1 MSSPLNDIVIP
12 SGREKLGGGED
23 LYRIG
28 IDVGGTNTDAALL
41 DSSLR
46 PVHTVKVHTTRDV
59 NEGIVESIRRLL
71 AESGV
76 NPARIR
82 YAMLG
87 TTHCTN
93 AIVERK
99 HLGKVGLIRIGAPAT
114 TSVPPLADWDDALKA
129 AVGPHAYVVS
139 GGYEY
144 DGRAI
149 VGLDEAQ
156 IAEVAGRM
164 RGEVDAVA
172 VCGVFSPVNGE
183 QEKRAMQIVKAVL
196 GENTPVTLSHEI
208 GSIGLLERE
217 NASLLNAA
225 LLNVIAGVVRGF
237 EQALESFGIQ
247 AGVYICQND
256 GTLMRSDYAL
266 RYPIL
271 TIACGPT
278 NSIRGAAHLSGLSDA
293 LVVDIGG
300 TTTDIGVL
308 AHGFPRQS
316 SAAVEIGGV
325 RTNFRMP
332 DILSI
337 GIGGG
342 TIVRQD
348 AAGGVTV
355 GPDSV
360 GYELLQR
367 GRIFGGDTLTATD
380 VAVKLGRH
388 AWNGA
393 DTAGL
398 NETVCRQADGIIT
411 RDIEDAIDRM
421 KTSSDPVDVVLV
433 GGGSILVADRLEGV
447 ARIVRPD
454 HYDAANAIGAALGE
468 VSGETERIYALDE
481 MTYDEAMLDA
491 KNHAIQQ
498 AVLAGAERDTV
509 QVVFSEDIPL
519 AYLPGNALLVKV
531 KAAGRLA

>member
-1 MSSPLNDIVIP
+1 MPWTMMNN
-12 SGREKLGGGED
+12 EET
-23 LYRIG
+23 YRIG

-41 DSSLR
+41 DSKLDTI
-46 PVHTVKVHTTRDV
+46 HTVKVHTTRDV

-76 NPARIR
+76 NPARVQ

-114 TSVPPLADWDDALKA
+114 TSVPPLADWDDTLKA
-129 AVGPHAYVVS
+129 AVGPHAYVAR

-144 DGRAI
+144 DGRTI
-149 VGLDEAQ
+149 VELDEAE
-156 IAEVAGRM
+156 IKDYLARM
-164 RGEVDAVA
+164 KGEVEAVA
-172 VCGVFSPVNGE
+172 VCGVFSPVNAS
-183 QEKRAMQIVKAVL
+183 QEKRVAELAKEIL
-196 GENTPVTLSHEI
+196 GEGMPVTLSHEI
-208 GSIGLLERE
+208 GSIGILERE
-217 NASLLNAA
+217 NASLLNGA

-237 EQALESFGIQ
+237 EQALQSFGID

-256 GTLMRSDYAL
+256 GTLMRSEYAL

-278 NSIRGAAHLSGLSDA
+278 NSIRGAAHLSGLNNA

-308 AHGFPRQS
+308 AQGFPRQS
-316 SAAVEIGGV
+316 SAAAEIGGV

-342 TIVRQD
+342 TIVR
-348 AAGGVTV
+348 AGGAGETVTV

-360 GYELLQR
+360 GYELLKR

-380 VAVKLGRH
+380 VAVKLGRYE
-388 AWNGA
+388 WDGA
-393 DTAGL
+393 RTEGL
-398 NETVCRQADGIIT
+398 DASVCRQADEIIT

-421 KTSSDPVDVVLV
+421 KTSAEDVDVILV
-433 GGGSILVADRLEGV
+433 GGGSILVPDKLQGV

-468 VSGETERIYALDE
+468 VSGETERIYSLDE
-481 MTYDEAMLDA
+481 MTYEEAMADA
-491 KNHAIQQ
+491 KNHAVEQ
-498 AVLAGAERDTV
+498 AVLAGADRATV
-509 QVVFSEDIPL
+509 QIVLSEDIPL
-519 AYLPGNALLVKV
+519 AYMPGNALLVKV
-531 KAAGRLA
+531 KAAGRL

>member
-1 MSSPLNDIVIP
+1 MPWTMMNN
-12 SGREKLGGGED
+12 EET
-23 LYRIG
+23 YRIG

-41 DSSLR
+41 DSKLDTI
-46 PVHTVKVHTTRDV
+46 HTVKVHTTRDV

-76 NPARIR
+76 NPARVQ

-114 TSVPPLADWDDALKA
+114 TSVPPLADWDDTLKA
-129 AVGPHAYVVS
+129 AVGPHAYVAR

-144 DGRAI
+144 DGRTI
-149 VGLDEAQ
+149 VELDEAE
-156 IAEVAGRM
+156 IKDYLGRM
-164 RGEVDAVA
+164 KGEVEAVA
-172 VCGVFSPVNGE
+172 VCGVFSPVNAS
-183 QEKRAMQIVKAVL
+183 QEKRVAELAKEIL
-196 GENTPVTLSHEI
+196 GEGMPVTLSHEI
-208 GSIGLLERE
+208 GSIGILERE
-217 NASLLNAA
+217 NASLLNGA

-237 EQALESFGIQ
+237 EQALQSFGID

-256 GTLMRSDYAL
+256 GTLMRSEYAL

-278 NSIRGAAHLSGLSDA
+278 NSIRGAAHLSGLNNA

-308 AHGFPRQS
+308 AQGFPRQS
-316 SAAVEIGGV
+316 SAAAEIGGV

-342 TIVRQD
+342 TIVR
-348 AAGGVTV
+348 AGGAGETVTV

-360 GYELLQR
+360 GYELLKR

-380 VAVKLGRH
+380 VAVKLGRYE
-388 AWNGA
+388 WDGA
-393 DTAGL
+393 RTEGL
-398 NETVCRQADGIIT
+398 DASVCRQADEIIT

-421 KTSSDPVDVVLV
+421 KTSAEDVDVILV
-433 GGGSILVADRLEGV
+433 GGGSILVPDKLQGV

-468 VSGETERIYALDE
+468 VSGETERIYSLDE
-481 MTYDEAMLDA
+481 MTYDEAMADA
-491 KNHAIQQ
+491 KNHAVEQ
-498 AVLAGAERDTV
+498 AVLAGADRATV
-509 QVVFSEDIPL
+509 QIVLSEDIPL
-519 AYLPGNALLVKV
+519 AYMPGNALLVKV
-531 KAAGRLA
+531 KAAGRL

>member
-1 MSSPLNDIVIP
+1 MNHTMTHN
-12 SGREKLGGGED
+12 EEM
-23 LYRIG
+23 YRIG
-28 IDVGGTNTDAALL
+28 IDVGGTNTDSALL
-41 DSSLR
+41 DSQLNTI
-46 PVHTVKVHTTRDV
+46 HTVKVHTTRDV
-59 NEGIVESIRRLL
+59 NEGIVESVRRLI

-76 NPARIR
+76 NPAQVR

-99 HLGKVGLIRIGAPAT
+99 HLGKVGLIRVGAPAT
-114 TSVPPLADWDDALKA
+114 TSIPPLADWDESLKA
-129 AVGPHAYVVS
+129 AIGPHTYVAK

-144 DGRAI
+144 DGRTI
-149 VGLDEAQ
+149 VDLDEAE
-156 IAEVAGRM
+156 ILDICTRM
-164 RGEVDAVA
+164 KGEVDAVA
-172 VCGVFSPVNGE
+172 ICGVFSPVNTS
-183 QEKRAMQIVKAVL
+183 QEKRIEQLAKQVL
-196 GENTPVTLSHEI
+196 GEDMPVTLSHEI

-217 NASLLNAA
+217 NASLLNGA
-225 LLNVIAGVVRGF
+225 LLNVISGVVHGF
-237 EQALESFGIQ
+237 EKALQGFGIQ

-256 GTLMRSDYAL
+256 GTLMRSEYAL

-278 NSIRGAAHLSGLSDA
+278 NSIRGAAHLSGLNDA

-308 AHGFPRQS
+308 MQGFPRQS

-342 TIVRQD
+342 TIVR
-348 AAGGVTV
+348 AGVAPEEVTV

-380 VAVKLGRH
+380 VAVKLGRFE
-388 AWNGA
+388 WDGA
-393 DTAGL
+393 LTENLDEAI
-398 NETVCRQADGIIT
+398 CRQANAIIT

-421 KTSSDPVDVVLV
+421 KTSADPVDVILV
-433 GGGSILVADRLEGV
+433 GGGSILVPDKLEGV

-454 HYDAANAIGAALGE
+454 HLDAANAIGAALGE
-468 VSGETERIYALDE
+468 VSGETERIYSLDD
-481 MTYDEAMLDA
+481 MTYDEAMA
-491 KNHAIQQ
+491 EARSHAIEQ
-498 AVLAGAERDTV
+498 AVLAGADRATV
-509 QVVFSEDIPL
+509 QIVLTEDIPI

-531 KAAGRLA
+531 KAAGRL

>member
-1 MSSPLNDIVIP
+1 MSHANVHNKNEI
-12 SGREKLGGGED
+12 
-23 LYRIG
+23 YRIG

-41 DSSLR
+41 DSQLNTI
-46 PVHTVKVHTTRDV
+46 HTIKVHTTRDV
-59 NEGIVESIRRLL
+59 NEGISESIRRLL
-71 AESGV
+71 AESNV
-76 NPARIR
+76 NPAQIR

-99 HLGKVGLIRIGAPAT
+99 HLGRVGLIRIGAPAT
-114 TSVPPLADWDDALKA
+114 TSVPPLADWDDTLKA
-129 AVGPHAYVVS
+129 IIGSHAYVVH

-144 DGRAI
+144 DGRTI
-149 VGLDEAQ
+149 VELDEE
-156 IAEVAGRM
+156 EVIDCLTKMKGN
-164 RGEVDAVA
+164 VDAIA
-172 VCGVFSPVNGE
+172 ICGVFSPVNTS
-183 QEKRAMQIVKAVL
+183 QEKRVEALAKQVL
-196 GENTPVTLSHEI
+196 ADVPVTLSHEI

-217 NASLLNAA
+217 NASLLNGA

-237 EQALESFGIQ
+237 EAALHSFGIN
-247 AGVYICQND
+247 ASVYICQND
-256 GTLMRSDYAL
+256 GTLMYSSYAL

-308 AHGFPRQS
+308 TQGFPRQS
-316 SAAVEIGGV
+316 SAAVEIGGI

-342 TIVRQD
+342 TIVRLQEDQD
-348 AAGGVTV
+348 QVTV

-360 GYELLQR
+360 GYELLKR
-367 GRIFGGDTLTATD
+367 GLIFGGDTLTATD
-380 VAVKLGRH
+380 VAVKLGRYEWKD
-388 AWNGA
+388 AKTDDLDVAICQRA
-393 DTAGL
+393 D
-398 NETVCRQADGIIT
+398 EIIT
-411 RDIEDAIDRM
+411 QDIEDAIDRM
-421 KTSSDPVDVVLV
+421 KTSSDPVDVILV
-433 GGGSILVADRLEGV
+433 GGGSILVADKLEGV

-454 HYDAANAIGAALGE
+454 HYEAANAIGAALGE
-468 VSGETERIYALDE
+468 VSGETERIYSLDE
-481 MTYDEAMLDA
+481 MSYDEAKEDA
-491 KNHAIQQ
+491 RNHAIEQ
-498 AVLAGAERDTV
+498 AVLAGAARETV
-509 QVVFSEDIPL
+509 QIVLSEDIPI

-531 KAAGRLA
+531 KAAGRL

>member
-1 MSSPLNDIVIP
+1 MVDTNVNNMEEI
-12 SGREKLGGGED
+12 
-23 LYRIG
+23 YRIG

-41 DSSLR
+41 DSKLNTI
-46 PVHTVKVHTTRDV
+46 HTVKVHTTHDV
-59 NEGIVESIRRLL
+59 NEGISESIRRLL
-71 AESGV
+71 SESSV
-76 NPARIR
+76 NPAQIR

-114 TSVPPLADWDDALKA
+114 TAVPPLADWDDTLKA
-129 AVGPHAYVVS
+129 IVGSHAYIVR
-139 GGYEY
+139 GGYEF
-144 DGRAI
+144 DGRTI
-149 VGLDEAQ
+149 VDLDEAEM
-156 IAEVAGRM
+156 IECFTKMKGNV
-164 RGEVDAVA
+164 EAVA
-172 VCGVFSPVNGE
+172 ICGVFSPVNTS
-183 QEKRAMQIVKAVL
+183 QEKRAEELAKQVL
-196 GENTPVTLSHEI
+196 GADMPVTLSHEI

-217 NASLLNAA
+217 NASMLNGA
-225 LLNVIAGVVRGF
+225 LLNVIAGVVKGF
-237 EQALESFGIQ
+237 EEALQGFGIS
-247 AGVYICQND
+247 ASVYICQND
-256 GTLMRSDYAL
+256 GTLMYSEYAL

-278 NSIRGAAHLSGLSDA
+278 NSIRGAAHLSGLDDA

-308 AHGFPRQS
+308 SQGFPRQS
-316 SAAVEIGGV
+316 SAAVEIGGI

-342 TIVRQD
+342 TIVRSDVAQD
-348 AAGGVTV
+348 QVTV

-360 GYELLQR
+360 GYELLKR

-380 VAVKLGRH
+380 VAVKLGRYE
-388 AWNGA
+388 WNDAKMEGLDESICRRA
-393 DTAGL
+393 D
-398 NETVCRQADGIIT
+398 EIIT

-421 KTSSDPVDVVLV
+421 KTSADAVDVILV
-433 GGGSILVADRLEGV
+433 GGGSILVADNLEGV

-468 VSGETERIYALDE
+468 VSGETERIYSLDE
-481 MTYDEAMLDA
+481 MTYDQAKEDA
-491 KNHAIQQ
+491 RNHAIEQ
-498 AVLAGAERDTV
+498 AVLAGADRDTV
-509 QVVFSEDIPL
+509 QIVLSEDIPI

-531 KAAGRLA
+531 KAAGRL

>member
-1 MSSPLNDIVIP
+1 MILTITEQEEV
-12 SGREKLGGGED
+12 
-23 LYRIG
+23 YRIG
-28 IDVGGTNTDAALL
+28 VDVGGTNTDSALL
-41 DSSLR
+41 DSKLNTI
-46 PVHTVKVHTTRDV
+46 HTVKVHTTRDV

-71 AESGV
+71 TESGV
-76 NPARIR
+76 NPAQVR

-99 HLGKVGLIRIGAPAT
+99 HLGRVGLIRIGAPAT
-114 TSVPPLADWDDALKA
+114 TSIPPLADWDDALKS
-129 AVGPHAYVVS
+129 AVGNHAYVIR

-144 DGRAI
+144 DGREI
-149 VGLDEAQ
+149 VALDETE
-156 IAEVAGRM
+156 IADCFLRM
-164 RGEVDAVA
+164 KGEVDAVA
-172 VCGVFSPVNGE
+172 ICGVFSPVNAA
-183 QEKRAMQIVKAVL
+183 QEKRIEQLAKQVL
-196 GENTPVTLSHEI
+196 GDDMPVTLSHQI

-217 NASLLNAA
+217 NASLLNGA
-225 LLNVIAGVVRGF
+225 LLRVIAGVVQGF
-237 EQALESFGIQ
+237 EQALRSFGID

-256 GTLMRSDYAL
+256 GTLMRSEYAL

-278 NSIRGAAHLSGLSDA
+278 NSIRGAAHLSGLNDA

-308 AHGFPRQS
+308 AQGFPRQS

-348 AAGGVTV
+348 AAREAVTV

-360 GYELLQR
+360 GYELLRR

-388 AWNGA
+388 TWEGA
-393 DTAGL
+393 LTDTL
-398 NETVCRQADGIIT
+398 DEDVCRQADERIT

-421 KTSSDPVDVVLV
+421 KTSAEAVDVVLV
-433 GGGSILVADRLEGV
+433 GGGSILVADKLEGV
-447 ARIVRPD
+447 AKIVRPD

-468 VSGETERIYALDE
+468 VSGETERIYSLDD
-481 MTYDEAMLDA
+481 MTYDEAMSDA
-491 KNHAIQQ
+491 KNHATQQ
-498 AVLAGAERDTV
+498 AVSAGASRDTV
-509 QVVFSEDIPL
+509 QIVLTEDIPI

-531 KAAGRLA
+531 KAAGRL

>member
-1 MSSPLNDIVIP
+1 MSHTNVHNKNEI
-12 SGREKLGGGED
+12 
-23 LYRIG
+23 YRIG

-41 DSSLR
+41 DSQLNTI
-46 PVHTVKVHTTRDV
+46 HTIKVHTTRDV
-59 NEGIVESIRRLL
+59 NEGISESIRRLL
-71 AESGV
+71 AESNV
-76 NPARIR
+76 NPAQIR

-99 HLGKVGLIRIGAPAT
+99 HLGRVGLIRIGAPAT
-114 TSVPPLADWDDALKA
+114 TSVPPLADWDDTLKA
-129 AVGPHAYVVS
+129 IIGSHAYVVH

-144 DGRAI
+144 DGKAI
-149 VGLDEAQ
+149 VELDEE
-156 IAEVAGRM
+156 EVIDCLTKMKGN
-164 RGEVDAVA
+164 VDAIA
-172 VCGVFSPVNGE
+172 ICGVFSPVNTS
-183 QEKRAMQIVKAVL
+183 QEKRVEELAKQVL
-196 GENTPVTLSHEI
+196 GADVPVTLSHEI

-217 NASLLNAA
+217 NASLLNGA

-237 EQALESFGIQ
+237 EAALHSFGID
-247 AGVYICQND
+247 ASVYICQND
-256 GTLMRSDYAL
+256 GTLMYSSYAL

-308 AHGFPRQS
+308 TQGFPRQS
-316 SAAVEIGGV
+316 SAAVEIGGI

-342 TIVRQD
+342 TIVRLQED
-348 AAGGVTV
+348 QVTV

-360 GYELLQR
+360 GYELLKR
-367 GRIFGGDTLTATD
+367 GLIFGGDTLTATD
-380 VAVKLGRH
+380 VAVKLGRYEWKD
-388 AWNGA
+388 AKTDDLDVAICQRA
-393 DTAGL
+393 D
-398 NETVCRQADGIIT
+398 EIIT
-411 RDIEDAIDRM
+411 QDIEDAIDRM
-421 KTSSDPVDVVLV
+421 KTSSDPVDVILV
-433 GGGSILVADRLEGV
+433 GGGSILVADKLEGV

-454 HYDAANAIGAALGE
+454 HYEAANAIGAALGE
-468 VSGETERIYALDE
+468 VSGETERIYSLDE
-481 MTYDEAMLDA
+481 MSYDEAKEDA
-491 KNHAIQQ
+491 RNHAIEQ
-498 AVLAGAERDTV
+498 AVLAGAARDTV
-509 QVVFSEDIPL
+509 QIVLSEDIPI

-531 KAAGRLA
+531 KAAGRL

>member
-1 MSSPLNDIVIP
+1 MSWTLISDN
-12 SGREKLGGGED
+12 EEM
-23 LYRIG
+23 YRIG

-41 DSSLR
+41 DSKLNTI
-46 PVHTVKVHTTRDV
+46 HTVKVHTTRDV

-76 NPARIR
+76 NPARVG

-99 HLGKVGLIRIGAPAT
+99 HLGYVGLIRIGAPAT
-114 TSVPPLADWDDALKA
+114 TAVPPLADWDDTLKA
-129 AVGPHAYVVS
+129 AVGPHAYVAR

-144 DGRAI
+144 DGRTI
-149 VGLDEAQ
+149 VELDEAE
-156 IAEVAGRM
+156 IRDYLGRM
-164 RGEVDAVA
+164 KGEVQAVA
-172 VCGVFSPVNGE
+172 VCGVFSPVNPS
-183 QEKRAMQIVKAVL
+183 QEKRVAELAKEVL
-196 GENTPVTLSHEI
+196 GDKMPVTLSHEI
-208 GSIGLLERE
+208 GSIGILERE
-217 NASLLNAA
+217 NASLLNGA
-225 LLNVIAGVVRGF
+225 LLNVIAGVVHGF
-237 EQALESFGIQ
+237 EQALQSFGIR

-256 GTLMRSDYAL
+256 GTLMRSEYAL
-266 RYPIL
+266 SYPIL

-278 NSIRGAAHLSGLSDA
+278 NSIRGAAHLSGLNNA

-308 AHGFPRQS
+308 AQGFPRQS

-342 TIVRQD
+342 TIVRAD
-348 AAGGVTV
+348 KEGDRVTV

-360 GYELLQR
+360 GYELLRR

-380 VAVKLGRH
+380 VAVKLGRYE
-388 AWNGA
+388 WDGA
-393 DTAGL
+393 QTEGL
-398 NETVCRQADGIIT
+398 EESICLKADGIIT

-421 KTSSDPVDVVLV
+421 KTSAEPVDVILV
-433 GGGSILVADRLEGV
+433 GGGSILVPDKLEGV

-468 VSGETERIYALDE
+468 VSGESERIYSLDE
-481 MTYDEAMLDA
+481 MTYDEAVADA
-491 KNHAIQQ
+491 KSQAIEQ
-498 AVLAGAERDTV
+498 AVLAGADRATV
-509 QVVFSEDIPL
+509 QIVFSEDIPI
-519 AYLPGNALLVKV
+519 AYLPGNALLVKA
-531 KAAGRLA
+531 KAAGRL

>member
-1 MSSPLNDIVIP
+1 MSQLLTKSEEI
-12 SGREKLGGGED
+12 
-23 LYRIG
+23 YRIG
-28 IDVGGTNTDAALL
+28 IDVGGTNTDSALL
-41 DSSLR
+41 DSKLNTI
-46 PVHTVKVHTTRDV
+46 HTVKVHTTRDV
-59 NEGIVESIRRLL
+59 NEGIVESVRRLL

-76 NPARIR
+76 NPAQVR

-99 HLGKVGLIRIGAPAT
+99 HLGRVGLIRIGAPAT
-114 TSVPPLADWDDALKA
+114 TAVSPLADWDDTLKSA
-129 AVGPHAYVVS
+129 IGSHAYVAK

-144 DGRAI
+144 DGRTI
-149 VGLDEAQ
+149 VDLDEAE
-156 IAEVAGRM
+156 IIDYCTRM
-164 RGEVDAVA
+164 KGKVDAVA
-172 VCGVFSPVNGE
+172 ICGVFSPVNTS
-183 QEKRAMQIVKAVL
+183 QEKRVGELAKLVL
-196 GENTPVTLSHEI
+196 GEDMPVTLSHEI

-217 NASLLNAA
+217 NASILNGA
-225 LLNVIAGVVRGF
+225 LLNVISGVVKGF
-237 EQALESFGIQ
+237 EQALSGFGIE

-256 GTLMRSDYAL
+256 GTLMRSEYAL

-308 AHGFPRQS
+308 AQGFPRQS

-342 TIVRQD
+342 TIVRAD
-348 AAGGVTV
+348 SEGEHVTV

-360 GYELLQR
+360 GYELLKR
-367 GRIFGGDTLTATD
+367 GRIFGGDTLTTTD
-380 VAVKLGRH
+380 VAVKLGH
-388 AWNGA
+388 FEWNDAQTDDLDTEICRKA
-393 DTAGL
+393 D
-398 NETVCRQADGIIT
+398 VIMT

-421 KTSSDPVDVVLV
+421 KTSADPVDVILV
-433 GGGSILVADRLEGV
+433 GGGSILVGDSLEGV
-447 ARIVRPD
+447 SRIIRPN
-454 HYDAANAIGAALGE
+454 HHDAANAIGAALGE
-468 VSGETERIYALDE
+468 VSGETERIYSLDD
-481 MTYDEAMLDA
+481 MTYDDAMADA
-491 KNHAIQQ
+491 RSNAVEQ
-498 AVLAGAERDTV
+498 AVLAGADRSTV
-509 QVVFSEDIPL
+509 QIVLTEDIPI

-531 KAAGRLA
+531 KAAGRL

>member
-1 MSSPLNDIVIP
+1 MSQTITQQ
-12 SGREKLGGGED
+12 EEM
-23 LYRIG
+23 YRIG

-41 DSSLR
+41 DSRLNTI
-46 PVHTVKVHTTRDV
+46 HTVKVHTTRDV
-59 NEGIVESIRRLL
+59 NEGIVESIQRLL

-76 NPARIR
+76 NPAQVR

-114 TSVPPLADWDDALKA
+114 TSIPPLADWDDTLKA
-129 AVGPHAYVVS
+129 AIGSHVYVAK

-144 DGRAI
+144 DGRTI
-149 VGLDEAQ
+149 VELDETEITDYFQ
-156 IAEVAGRM
+156 RM
-164 RGEVDAVA
+164 KGEVDAVA
-172 VCGVFSPVNGE
+172 VCGVFSPVNTS
-183 QEKRAMQIVKAVL
+183 QEKRVEQLAKQVL
-196 GENTPVTLSHEI
+196 GEGMPVTLSHEI

-217 NASLLNAA
+217 NASLLNGA
-225 LLNVIAGVVRGF
+225 LLNVIAGVVKGF
-237 EQALESFGIQ
+237 EQALHGFGID

-256 GTLMRSDYAL
+256 GTLMRSEYAL

-278 NSIRGAAHLSGLSDA
+278 NSIRGAAHLSGLSHA

-308 AHGFPRQS
+308 AQGFPRQS

-342 TIVRQD
+342 TIVRAD
-348 AAGGVTV
+348 AAQDVVTV

-360 GYELLQR
+360 GYELLKR

-380 VAVKLGRH
+380 VAVKLGRFE
-388 AWNGA
+388 WDGA
-393 DTAGL
+393 LTEELDEA
-398 NETVCRQADGIIT
+398 VCRRADEVIT

-421 KTSSDPVDVVLV
+421 KTSADAVDVILV
-433 GGGSILVADRLEGV
+433 GGGSILVADKLEGV

-454 HYDAANAIGAALGE
+454 YYDAANAIGAALGE
-468 VSGETERIYALDE
+468 VSGETERIYSLDD
-481 MTYDEAMLDA
+481 MTYDEAMANARD
-491 KNHAIQQ
+491 HAVEQ
-498 AVLAGAERDTV
+498 AVLAGADRATV
-509 QVVFSEDIPL
+509 QIVLTEDIPI

-531 KAAGRLA
+531 KAAGRL

>member
-1 MSSPLNDIVIP
+1 MSNMAEEV
-12 SGREKLGGGED
+12 
-23 LYRIG
+23 YRIG

-41 DSSLR
+41 DAQLR
-46 PVHTVKVHTTRDV
+46 PLYTVKVHTTRNV
-59 NEGIVESIRRLL
+59 SEGIRASVGALL
-71 AESGV
+71 AQSGV
-76 NPARIR
+76 NPALVG

-114 TSVPPLADWDDALKA
+114 TSIPPLTDWDASLLA
-129 AVGPHAYVVS
+129 SVGTHDYIVH

-144 DGRAI
+144 DGRTI
-149 VGLDEAQ
+149 VALDEQ
-156 IAEVAGRM
+156 EIVDCLTVM
-164 RGEVDAVA
+164 QGEVDAVA
-172 VCGVFSPVNGE
+172 VCGVFSPVNNE
-183 QEKRAMQIVKAVL
+183 QELHVAALVKQVL
-196 GENTPVTLSHEI
+196 GAQMPVSLSHEI

-217 NASLLNAA
+217 NATVLNSA
-225 LLNVIAGVVRGF
+225 LLQVIAGVVSEF
-237 EQALESFGIQ
+237 DHALQSFGIHAQ
-247 AGVYICQND
+247 VYICQND

-271 TIACGPT
+271 TIASGPT
-278 NSIRGAAHLSGLSDA
+278 NSIRGAAHLSGLNDA

-308 AHGFPRQS
+308 VQGFPRQS

-342 TIVRQD
+342 TIVRTDMQN
-348 AAGGVTV
+348 AEVSV

-360 GYELLQR
+360 GYELLTR

-380 VAVKLGRH
+380 VAVQLGRY
-388 AWNGA
+388 AWAGAQLDGLDEAISRTA
-393 DTAGL
+393 DT
-398 NETVCRQADGIIT
+398 IIT
-411 RDIEDAIDRM
+411 QRIEDAIDRM
-421 KTSSDPVDVVLV
+421 KTSADAVDIILV
-433 GGGSILVADRLEGV
+433 GGGSILVGDKLAG
-447 ARIVRPD
+447 ARQIIRPA

-468 VSGETERIYALDE
+468 VSGETERIYSLDE
-481 MTYDEAMLDA
+481 MTYDEAMTDA
-491 KNHAIQQ
+491 RSHATEQ
-498 AVLAGAERDTV
+498 AVLAGAARATV
-509 QVVFSEDIPL
+509 QIVMSEDIPL

-531 KAAGRLA
+531 KAAGKLSK

>member
-1 MSSPLNDIVIP
+1 MTWTII
-12 SGREKLGGGED
+12 GHEEA
-23 LYRIG
+23 YRIG

-41 DSSLR
+41 DSQLNTI
-46 PVHTVKVHTTRDV
+46 HTVKVHTTRDV

-71 AESGV
+71 SESRV
-76 NPARIR
+76 NPASIR

-99 HLGKVGLIRIGAPAT
+99 HLGKVGLIRLGAPAT
-114 TSVPPLADWDDALKA
+114 TSIPPQADWDDTLKD
-129 AVGPHAYVVS
+129 AVGTHAYIVN

-144 DGRAI
+144 DGRTI
-149 VGLDEAQ
+149 VDLDEA
-156 IAEVAGRM
+156 EVMECFARM
-164 RGEVDAVA
+164 KGQVDAIA
-172 VCGVFSPVNGE
+172 VCGVFSPVNTA
-183 QEKRAMQIVKAVL
+183 QEKRVEQLAKQVL
-196 GENTPVTLSHEI
+196 GENMPVTLSHEI

-217 NASLLNAA
+217 NASILNGA
-225 LLNVIAGVVRGF
+225 LLKVIAGVVEGF
-237 EQALESFGIQ
+237 EKALQGFGIH

-256 GTLMRSDYAL
+256 GTLMRSQYAL
-266 RYPIL
+266 AYPIL

-278 NSIRGAAHLSGLSDA
+278 NSIRGAAHLSGLSNA

-308 AHGFPRQS
+308 AQGFPRQS

-342 TIVRQD
+342 TIVRAETAKD
-348 AAGGVTV
+348 LVTV

-360 GYELLQR
+360 GYELLRR

-380 VAVKLGRH
+380 VAVKLGRY
-388 AWNGA
+388 AWEGGMTEDLDETICRKA
-393 DTAGL
+393 D
-398 NETVCRQADGIIT
+398 EVIT
-411 RDIEDAIDRM
+411 RAIEDAIDRM
-421 KTSSDPVDVVLV
+421 KTSADDVDVVLV
-433 GGGSILVADRLEGV
+433 GGGSILVAERLEGV

-454 HYDAANAIGAALGE
+454 YYDAANAIGAALGE
-468 VSGETERIYALDE
+468 VSGETERIYSLDE
-481 MTYDEAMLDA
+481 MTYDEAKEAA
-491 KNHAIQQ
+491 KNHAIEQ
-498 AVLAGAERDTV
+498 AVLAGADRSTV
-509 QVVFSEDIPL
+509 QIVLAEDIPI

-531 KAAGRLA
+531 KAAGRL

>member
-1 MSSPLNDIVIP
+1 MSWTMISN
-12 SGREKLGGGED
+12 EEN
-23 LYRIG
+23 YRIG
-28 IDVGGTNTDAALL
+28 IDVGGTNTDSALL
-41 DSSLR
+41 DSKLNTI
-46 PVHTVKVHTTRDV
+46 HTVKVHTTRDV

-76 NPARIR
+76 NPARVQ

-114 TSVPPLADWDDALKA
+114 TSVPPLADWDDTLKA
-129 AVGPHAYVVS
+129 AIGSHAYVAR

-144 DGRAI
+144 DGRTI
-149 VGLDEAQ
+149 VELDEAE
-156 IAEVAGRM
+156 IKDYLGRM
-164 RGEVDAVA
+164 KGEVQAVA
-172 VCGVFSPVNGE
+172 VCGVFSPVNAS
-183 QEKRAMQIVKAVL
+183 QEKRVAELAKEVL
-196 GENTPVTLSHEI
+196 GEAMPVTLSHEI
-208 GSIGLLERE
+208 GSIGILERE
-217 NASLLNAA
+217 NASLLNGA

-237 EQALESFGIQ
+237 EQALQSFGID

-256 GTLMRSDYAL
+256 GTLMRSEYAL

-278 NSIRGAAHLSGLSDA
+278 NSIRGAAHLSGLNNA
-293 LVVDIGG
+293 LVIDIGG

-308 AHGFPRQS
+308 AQGFPRQS

-342 TIVRQD
+342 TIVRDLGD
-348 AAGGVTV
+348 AVTV

-360 GYELLQR
+360 GYELLKR
-367 GRIFGGDTLTATD
+367 GHIFGGDTLTATD
-380 VAVKLGRH
+380 VAVKLGRYE
-388 AWNGA
+388 WDGA
-393 DTAGL
+393 RTEELDAS
-398 NETVCRQADGIIT
+398 VCRKADEIIT

-421 KTSSDPVDVVLV
+421 KTSAEAVDVVLV
-433 GGGSILVADRLEGV
+433 GGGSILVPDKLEGV
-447 ARIVRPD
+447 GRIVRPD

-468 VSGETERIYALDE
+468 VSGETERIYSLDE
-481 MTYDEAMLDA
+481 MTYDEAMADA
-491 KNHAIQQ
+491 KSNAVEQ
-498 AVLAGAERDTV
+498 AVLAGADRATV
-509 QVVFSEDIPL
+509 QIVLSEDIPL
-519 AYLPGNALLVKV
+519 AYMPGNALLVKV
-531 KAAGRLA
+531 KAAGRL

>member
-1 MSSPLNDIVIP
+1 MSLANTKMMSSEEI
-12 SGREKLGGGED
+12 
-23 LYRIG
+23 YRIG

-41 DSSLR
+41 DSKLNTI
-46 PVHTVKVHTTRDV
+46 HTVKVHTTRDV
-59 NEGIVESIRRLL
+59 NEGIVESIRRLIE
-71 AESGV
+71 ESGV
-76 NPARIR
+76 NPAQVR

-114 TSVPPLADWDDALKA
+114 TSVPPLADWDETLKA
-129 AVGPHAYVVS
+129 AIGQHAYIVH

-144 DGRAI
+144 DGRTI
-149 VGLDEAQ
+149 VELNVAEIIGCLEA
-156 IAEVAGRM
+156 M
-164 RGEVDAVA
+164 KGEVSAVA
-172 VCGVFSPVNGE
+172 ICGVFSPVNTS
-183 QEKRAMQIVKAVL
+183 QEKRIEELAKQVL
-196 GENTPVTLSHEI
+196 GEDMPITLSHEI

-217 NASLLNAA
+217 NAALLNGA
-225 LLNVIAGVVRGF
+225 LLNVIAGVVKGF
-237 EQALESFGIQ
+237 EEALHGFGID

-256 GTLMRSDYAL
+256 GTLMRSEYAL

-278 NSIRGAAHLSGLSDA
+278 NSIRGAAHLSGLNNA

-308 AHGFPRQS
+308 SQGFPRQS

-342 TIVRQD
+342 TIVRVD
-348 AAGGVTV
+348 AAEDRVTV

-360 GYELLQR
+360 GYELLKR

-380 VAVKLGRH
+380 VAVKLGRCT
-388 AWNGA
+388 WEGA
-393 DTAGL
+393 KTEELDEAI
-398 NETVCRQADGIIT
+398 CQRADAFMT
-411 RDIEDAIDRM
+411 QDIEDAIDRM
-421 KTSSDPVDVVLV
+421 KTSAEPVDVILV
-433 GGGSILVADRLEGV
+433 GGGSILVRDKLEGV
-447 ARIVRPD
+447 SQIVRPA

-468 VSGETERIYALDE
+468 VSGETERIYSLDE
-481 MTYDEAMLDA
+481 MTYDQAMEDA
-491 KNHAIQQ
+491 KRNAIEQ
-498 AVLAGAERDTV
+498 AVLAGAVRETV
-509 QVVFSEDIPL
+509 QIVLSEDIPI

-531 KAAGRLA
+531 KAAGRL

>member
-1 MSSPLNDIVIP
+1 MSHTNLNNNEEI
-12 SGREKLGGGED
+12 
-23 LYRIG
+23 YRIG
-28 IDVGGTNTDAALL
+28 VDVGGTNTDAALL
-41 DSSLR
+41 DSKLNTI
-46 PVHTVKVHTTRDV
+46 HTVKVHTTRDV
-59 NEGIVESIRRLL
+59 NEGIIESIRRLL
-71 AESGV
+71 SESNV
-76 NPARIR
+76 NPAQIH

-114 TSVPPLADWDDALKA
+114 TSVPPLADWDDTLQA
-129 AVGPHAYVVS
+129 AVGRHAYVVH

-144 DGRAI
+144 DGRTI
-149 VGLDEAQ
+149 VDLDEQ
-156 IAEVAGRM
+156 EILDCFLKMKDEVEAI
-164 RGEVDAVA
+164 A
-172 VCGVFSPVNGE
+172 VCGVFSPVNTS
-183 QEKRAMQIVKAVL
+183 QEKRVEQLAKQAFGPDM
-196 GENTPVTLSHEI
+196 PVTLSHEI

-217 NASLLNAA
+217 NASLLNGA
-225 LLNVIAGVVRGF
+225 LLNVIAGVVKGF
-237 EQALESFGIQ
+237 EDALQGFGID

-256 GTLMRSDYAL
+256 GTLMRSEYAL

-278 NSIRGAAHLSGLSDA
+278 NSIRGAAHLSGLNNA

-308 AHGFPRQS
+308 SQGFPRQS

-342 TIVRQD
+342 TIVRAD
-348 AAGGVTV
+348 AKKDQVTV

-360 GYELLQR
+360 GYELLKR

-380 VAVKLGRH
+380 VAVKLGRYH
-388 AWNGA
+388 WEG
-393 DTAGL
+393 
-398 NETVCRQADGIIT
+398 VQADELDESICRRADEIIT
-411 RDIEDAIDRM
+411 QDIEDAIDRM
-421 KTSSDPVDVVLV
+421 KTSVDAVDVVLV
-433 GGGSILVADRLEGV
+433 GGGSILVADKLEGV
-447 ARIVRPD
+447 AKILRPD

-468 VSGETERIYALDE
+468 VSGETERIYSLDE
-481 MTYDEAMLDA
+481 MTYDQAMKDA
-491 KNHAIQQ
+491 RSHAIDQ
-498 AVLAGAERDTV
+498 AVLAGANRDTV
-509 QVVFSEDIPL
+509 QIVLSEDIPI

-531 KAAGRLA
+531 KAAGRL

>member
-1 MSSPLNDIVIP
+1 MPWTMMNNE
-12 SGREKLGGGED
+12 EK
-23 LYRIG
+23 YRIG

-41 DSSLR
+41 DSKLDTI
-46 PVHTVKVHTTRDV
+46 HTVKVHTTRDV

-76 NPARIR
+76 NPARVQ

-114 TSVPPLADWDDALKA
+114 TSVPPLADWDDTLKA
-129 AVGPHAYVVS
+129 AVGPHAYVAR

-144 DGRAI
+144 DGRTI
-149 VGLDEAQ
+149 VELDEAE
-156 IAEVAGRM
+156 IKDYLGRM
-164 RGEVDAVA
+164 KGEVEAVA
-172 VCGVFSPVNGE
+172 VCGVFSPVNAS
-183 QEKRAMQIVKAVL
+183 QEKRVAELAKEIL
-196 GENTPVTLSHEI
+196 GEGMPVTLSHEI
-208 GSIGLLERE
+208 GSIGILERE
-217 NASLLNAA
+217 NASLLNGA

-237 EQALESFGIQ
+237 EQALQSFGID

-256 GTLMRSDYAL
+256 GTLMRSEYAL

-278 NSIRGAAHLSGLSDA
+278 NSIRGAAHLSGLNNA

-308 AHGFPRQS
+308 AQGFPRQS
-316 SAAVEIGGV
+316 SAAAEIGGV

-342 TIVRQD
+342 TIVR
-348 AAGGVTV
+348 AGGAGETVTV

-360 GYELLQR
+360 GYELLKR

-380 VAVKLGRH
+380 VAVKLGRYE
-388 AWNGA
+388 WDGA
-393 DTAGL
+393 RTEGL
-398 NETVCRQADGIIT
+398 DASVCRQADEIIT

-421 KTSSDPVDVVLV
+421 KTSAEDVDVILV
-433 GGGSILVADRLEGV
+433 GGGSILVPDKLQGV

-468 VSGETERIYALDE
+468 VSGETERIYSLDE
-481 MTYDEAMLDA
+481 MTYDEAMADA
-491 KNHAIQQ
+491 KNHAVEQ
-498 AVLAGAERDTV
+498 AVLAGADRATV
-509 QVVFSEDIPL
+509 QIVLSEDIPL
-519 AYLPGNALLVKV
+519 AYMPGNALLVKV
-531 KAAGRLA
+531 KAAGRL

>member
-1 MSSPLNDIVIP
+1 MPWTMMNNE
-12 SGREKLGGGED
+12 EK
-23 LYRIG
+23 YRIG

-41 DSSLR
+41 DSKLDTI
-46 PVHTVKVHTTRDV
+46 HTVKVHTTRDV

-76 NPARIR
+76 NPARVQ

-114 TSVPPLADWDDALKA
+114 TSVPPLADWDDTLKA
-129 AVGPHAYVVS
+129 AVGPHAYVAR

-144 DGRAI
+144 DGRTI
-149 VGLDEAQ
+149 VELDEAE
-156 IAEVAGRM
+156 IKDYLGRM
-164 RGEVDAVA
+164 KGEVEAVA
-172 VCGVFSPVNGE
+172 VCGVFSPVNAS
-183 QEKRAMQIVKAVL
+183 QEKRVAELAKEIL
-196 GENTPVTLSHEI
+196 GEGMPVTLSHEI
-208 GSIGLLERE
+208 GSIGILERE
-217 NASLLNAA
+217 NASLLNGA

-237 EQALESFGIQ
+237 EQALQSFGID

-256 GTLMRSDYAL
+256 GTLMRSEYAL

-278 NSIRGAAHLSGLSDA
+278 NSIRGAAHLSGLNNA

-308 AHGFPRQS
+308 AQGFPRQS
-316 SAAVEIGGV
+316 SAAAEIGGV

-342 TIVRQD
+342 TIVR
-348 AAGGVTV
+348 AGGEGETVTV

-360 GYELLQR
+360 GYELLKR

-380 VAVKLGRH
+380 VAVKLGRYE
-388 AWNGA
+388 WDGA
-393 DTAGL
+393 RTEGL
-398 NETVCRQADGIIT
+398 DASVCRQADEIIT

-421 KTSSDPVDVVLV
+421 KTSAEDVDVILV
-433 GGGSILVADRLEGV
+433 GGGSILVPDKLQGV

-468 VSGETERIYALDE
+468 VSGETERIYSLDE
-481 MTYDEAMLDA
+481 MTYDEAMADA
-491 KNHAIQQ
+491 KNHAVEQ
-498 AVLAGAERDTV
+498 AVLAGADRATV
-509 QVVFSEDIPL
+509 QIVLSEDIPL
-519 AYLPGNALLVKV
+519 AYMPGNALLVKV
-531 KAAGRLA
+531 KAAGRL